1 MNYPPDSAAVEERI
15 SYLFTDT
22 VPELCKQTDVRPDA
36 VRAVFD
42 MLRPKLKEAEDNL
55 PPIGSPAVTA
65 NGKPVRTKTSQ
76 STKFSSLL
84 LMYSSLDR
92 IEDEEMNRIG
102 VKADLPKWMFPRR
115 GLSEEAWTSVF
126 SKILD
131 SDDLGLGETEMQA
144 LRKVNYI
151 VYVEC
156 VYSVVVNRLCYALAH
171 ADSPDNTAGLKPNP
185 SIPYVVYRIP
195 LAKKVEFIKNNTE
208 RLSKGVPDI
217 TNACDIDLRNTI
229 AHGGLVGKPA
239 GVALHFFKDVAQM
252 ADPAYVP
259 RFDKTGSLESVRL
272 VDLAAE
278 YEKVRAATN
287 VWNLALNMYW
297 NIAFSGWWSVPKSR
311 WLPNGFDLRQD
322 K

>member
-1 MNYPPDSAAVEERI
+1 MGYPPDSAAVQGRI

-22 VPELCKQTDVRPDA
+22 VPELCRQTEVSSDA

-55 PPIGSPAVTA
+55 PPIGSPAVA
-65 NGKPVRTKTSQ
+65 ADGKPVRTKTSQ
-76 STKFSSLL
+76 SPNFSSLL

-92 IEDEEMNRIG
+92 IEDEEMHRIG
-102 VKADLPKWMFPRR
+102 VVADFPKWMLPRK
-115 GLSEEAWTSVF
+115 GLSEETWASAF

-131 SDDLGLGETEMQA
+131 SNDLDLGETEMQA

-156 VYSVVVNRLCYALAH
+156 VYSVIVNRLCYALAH
-171 ADSPDNTAGLKPNP
+171 TDSPDNTAGLKSHP

-195 LAKKVEFIKNNTE
+195 LAKKIEFIKNNTE
-208 RLSKGVPDI
+208 RPPNGVPDI
-217 TNACDIDLRNTI
+217 TEACDIDLRNTI

-239 GVALHFFKDVAQM
+239 GVAPHFFKDVAQM
-252 ADPAYVP
+252 SDPAYVT
-259 RFDKTGSLESVRL
+259 RFDKTGSLEAVRL
-272 VDLAAE
+272 VDLATE

-311 WLPNGFDLRQD
+311 WLPDGFDLRQD